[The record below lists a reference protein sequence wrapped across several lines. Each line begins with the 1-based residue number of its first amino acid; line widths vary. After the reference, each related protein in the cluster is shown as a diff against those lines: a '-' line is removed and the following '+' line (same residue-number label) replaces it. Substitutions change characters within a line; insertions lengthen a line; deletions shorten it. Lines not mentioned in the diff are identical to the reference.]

1 MLVKE
6 VLEKTGIRFLIV
18 VLIFPPYP
26 TPTAN
31 WSLLQESCARP
42 SLFLLLVS
50 ETAEW

>member
-6 VLEKTGIRFLIV
+6 VLEKNGHTILNRGTV
-18 VLIFPPYP
+18 FPPYP

-31 WSLLQESCARP
+31 WSLQESCARP

-50 ETAEW
+50 ETA